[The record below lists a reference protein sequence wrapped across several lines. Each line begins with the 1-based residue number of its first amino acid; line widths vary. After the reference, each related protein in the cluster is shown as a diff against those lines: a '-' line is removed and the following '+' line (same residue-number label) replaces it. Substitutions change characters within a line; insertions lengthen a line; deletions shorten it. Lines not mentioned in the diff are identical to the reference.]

1 MVEAIYYP
9 ETRTGYWF
17 GDEDQSS
24 NGASYSSYGMIAK
37 VSERRRMI
45 CDCAER
51 TMQAFISRH
60 GTGNITRERTYD
72 YPLNPDFT
80 LAGAPTY
87 RTVTET
93 WEAMNGGAAVTRYA
107 VHRPRTPAEWRD
119 EVTRPDGSRAVTYYR
134 NPVGTSGPDPLARLP
149 YKNEIYAENSQQPS
163 RQIVT
168 TWVAGAGGTPQRR
181 REDVID
187 ERGLSTATTYGYG
200 PPLSYGPGEEYLE
213 GLHEYEYAIEFDFN
227 FVRPLRRTLTRYV
240 TDREYTS
247 RHFLRLPKAVEVWEF
262 VGGGDGERLASN
274 TEYDYDRL
282 PLERLGGEGF
292 AEGHDLIF
300 NPYLFPEPPPP
311 QFKFRG
317 NVTEIRR
324 YADAATRRD
333 PVTESRHYDVTGNV
347 VQASTTACELE
358 TFTYAPE
365 TPGGGPDP
373 SERQYAYL
381 FKHTC
386 GAADPASS
394 VRLTTRATYDRNTG
408 LVLSTTDANGRTTE
422 TFYDDAALR
431 PTTVTWPTRATTT
444 YTYDDLGLAVTA
456 ETKTDTGVAASRS
469 KTWTD
474 GRGLV
479 RRQET
484 LAGDGNWDVV
494 ERRYDLLGRLS
505 AWTSPL
511 RLGAGQPLPQDAPL
525 AQIEYDAL
533 GRVTR
538 TTSPDKKSE
547 TKSVYDQVERPPA
560 ALPGPGRTT
569 LVTDAWGRQRWI
581 STDALSRLQQVVE
594 PNPDRGNSSVL
605 DDPDDIL
612 TTYTY
617 DALDQLIQ
625 AETKTSGS
633 NVSQRRTFAYDSL
646 GRLTRESLPER
657 DPGLDDTGRY
667 STSAIDRRWT
677 DAYRYDTRSNLT
689 SHTDARGVTTTYSYH
704 NASLNRSD
712 PLNRLQRIS
721 YTLPTCTTGL
731 QGLAVGQ
738 NADGRLEVFG
748 LAPDGSVQ
756 HTWQVAASGAWN
768 GSWQPFYSAG
778 GQPQSCALTDS
789 PPILEAKSVSYAYR
803 EPSAANP
810 TEPVDVTRPAKVTI
824 TDVGE
829 EEYEYDSESRLKST
843 TLTLANRQAFS
854 QITTYDYDGLNRLTG
869 ITYPAEYGVSDNP
882 SGRSAR
888 ITYDNASQPL
898 QLTFDGVPFA
908 SSIAYNAAG
917 QPSSLSVGSA
927 LGESYEY
934 DPVTGLLHGQRVLRS
949 GKRLLDLTYEHQRRG
964 ASGNLEGGRTGQ
976 LTSETF
982 TREADDGH
990 PPRSSLHP

>member
-1 MVEAIYYP
+1 
-9 ETRTGYWF
+9 
-17 GDEDQSS
+17 
-24 NGASYSSYGMIAK
+24 MIAK

-778 GQPQSCALTDS
+778 DRLQGLAVGQNADGRLEVFGAAPDGSVQHTWQVAASGAWNGSWQPFYSAGDRLQGLAVGQNADGRLEVFGAAPDGSVQHTWQVAASGAWNGSWQPFYSAGDRLQGLAVGQNADGRLEVFGAAPDGSRHTWQVAASGAWNGSWQPFYSAGGQPQSCALTDS

-843 TLTLANRQAFS
+843 TLTLANRQAFW
-854 QITTYDYDGLNRLTG
+854 IKFKALVK
-869 ITYPAEYGVSDNP
+869 A
-882 SGRSAR
+882 GRG
-888 ITYDNASQPL
+888 N
-898 QLTFDGVPFA
+898 
-908 SSIAYNAAG
+908 
-917 QPSSLSVGSA
+917 SSLSM
-927 LGESYEY
+927 
-934 DPVTGLLHGQRVLRS
+934 
-949 GKRLLDLTYEHQRRG
+949 
-964 ASGNLEGGRTGQ
+964 N
-976 LTSETF
+976 
-982 TREADDGH
+982 
-990 PPRSSLHP
+990 SSW